1 MTVTGRRDFFKCSID
16 ELIAAFDQ
24 SRGRQSFKLSDL
36 PGLPQEQLGLLI
48 PAILD
53 ASSVVAD
60 GHRFVVRGPRGK
72 LLVLFESGS
81 MEEDIWS
88 RMDGQSSLREIAD
101 ALAIA
106 WNETSER
113 AFARTRE
120 VFLRL
125 AEQQICIPRN
135 ALEP

>member
-1 MTVTGRRDFFKCSID
+1 MTVTGRRDFFKYSLD

-36 PGLPQEQLGLLI
+36 SGLPQEKLGRLI
-48 PAILD
+48 PSILD
-53 ASSVVAD
+53 ASTVVAD
-60 GHRFVVRGPRGK
+60 GHRFVVRRPRGQV
-72 LLVLFESGS
+72 LVLFERGS
-81 MEEDIWS
+81 MEEDVWS
-88 RMDGQSSLREIAD
+88 RMDGRSSLWEIAD

-106 WNETSER
+106 WKETGEI
-113 AFARTRE
+113 ALARTRE

-135 ALEP
+135 PLEP